1 MLSIWLWKC
10 PVQEKFLGTA
20 LWDYI
25 GGCMS
30 MYAYVKTDI
39 VYIYVCVIICM
50 YIHIIACVHMLRYMF
65 ILFVSFS
72 DFLAAE

>member
-39 VYIYVCVIICM
+39 VYIYMCV
-50 YIHIIACVHMLRYMF
+50 
-65 ILFVSFS
+65 
-72 DFLAAE
+72 